1 MPDNRAPTLL
11 HRFLRDDGGQ
21 AMVFV
26 AILIPVLIGFSLLTI
41 DMSRV
46 NNLHNDLQKAADAF
60 AIAGAAE
67 LDGGS
72 DAIERATRAITNLVA
87 NQSRFST
94 AGTHTLVIGDIDIA
108 FLDDLPASDATALNA
123 DGTEVLDDE
132 EDYSTTDPADARYA
146 LVTIKDTAF
155 ETIFPASLFGGPNQL
170 SLGPQAVAG
179 YGSAVCDYTP
189 LFICNPYGSLE
200 DMQDALS
207 GTSRP
212 MMLLKE
218 QKGNAQYGPGNFGY
232 LNSPSGSRQNKDVAE
247 MLAVTN
253 PRACYS
259 DAGVTTKPGDIP
271 SIHNALNVRFDVYG
285 NGNVAGYSTS
295 PATNPS
301 APNVRKGMEAKIAGK
316 NCTYEAPAPADAAN
330 YMALP
335 RDDCFASETCD
346 PAGIATNR
354 LGDGTWDFDTYWDT
368 NWPADLNATADHKA
382 AILDEDE
389 CGAVPSRYCVYQYEI
404 EHEDTLVSAAEPTA
418 PQCSTTTQGADRRL
432 LYVAVIDCVE
442 NTVSGGGGTY
452 PVQVFAS
459 VFLTE
464 PAGGPPD
471 ADIYGELIDITT
483 DYGNGTLDRFQRSE
497 AQLYR

>member
-1 MPDNRAPTLL
+1 MVENLA
-11 HRFLRDDGGQ
+11 HRLKRFARDEHGQ

-26 AILIPVLIGFSLLTI
+26 AIMLPVLIGFSLLTV

-46 NNLHNDLQKAADAF
+46 NNLHNDLQSAADAF
-60 AIAGAAE
+60 ALAGAAE
-67 LDGGS
+67 LDGGT
-72 DAIERATRAITNLVA
+72 DAIERANRAIANLVA

-94 AGTHTLVIGDIDIA
+94 AGTHTLTSADLDVA
-108 FLDDLPASDATALNA
+108 YLDDLPASDATPLDA
-123 DGTEVLDDE
+123 DGLGGDGV
-132 EDYSTTDPADARYA
+132 DYSTTDNALARYA
-146 LVTIKDTAF
+146 LVTVLPTAF
-155 ETIFPASLFGGPNQL
+155 ETIFPAAL
-170 SLGPQAVAG
+170 LGAPATMNVSPQSVGG

-200 DMQDALS
+200 DMQEALS

-247 MLAVTN
+247 MLAVTH

-259 DAGVTTKPGDIP
+259 DDGVTTKPGDIP
-271 SIHNALNVRFDVYG
+271 SIHNALNVRFDMYG
-285 NGNVAGYSTS
+285 NGNVAGYSIS
-295 PATNPS
+295 PALNPA
-301 APNVRKGMEAKIAGK
+301 APNVRKGLQVKVAGK
-316 NCTYEAPAPADAAN
+316 NCTYEAPPPGQAAN
-330 YMALP
+330 YMGLP
-335 RDDCFASETCD
+335 RDDCFASGTCAS
-346 PAGIATNR
+346 AGTLTNR
-354 LGDGTWDFDTYWDT
+354 IGDGTWDFTTYWDT
-368 NWPADLNATADHKA
+368 NWPAGLNPTADHKA
-382 AILDEDE
+382 AITDEDE
-389 CGAVPSRYCVYQYEI
+389 CGTEPSRYCVYKYEI
-404 EHEDTLVSAAEPTA
+404 AHKATLVPAAEPLA
-418 PQCSTTTQGADRRL
+418 PQCSTTTEGPDRRL
-432 LYVAVIDCVE
+432 LYVAVIDCAT
-442 NTVSGGGGTY
+442 NAVSGGGGTY

-483 DYGNGTLDRFQRSE
+483 NYGNGTLEQFQRNE